1 MRCLLLLTFGS
12 LQFSLSAQVQV
23 ESGFTLEQ
31 YVNEILLGNNGEAS
45 NITYTGGANQLGY
58 LTEGEEVFSF
68 NSGLIL
74 SCDLAENVGCPAQS
88 SFCSDCLG
96 SGFDDPDLL
105 AVANS
110 VPELIGET
118 FSVSSVND
126 GCVLEFDFVASGT
139 AITLEFVFGSDEYD
153 TWINTQF
160 NDVFAFFLSGPGI
173 EGPYA
178 SPEGF
183 PNGALN
189 IAGIPD
195 TDPLIPVTIS
205 SVNSS
210 LNSEF
215 FISNQQNIGACIN
228 GYTVPMLAQHP
239 LVCGETYHLKLAIAD
254 GSDTALESMV
264 IIKDGTFSNAVKS
277 GFDFNL
283 TGLFD
288 NNLYEDCGLA
298 TLTIE
303 RPINAFYDEVVY
315 LNFYGE
321 ATNGED
327 YGIPQAD
334 GSLLPLPDSVTFS
347 QGQMSVSFDFAAE
360 MDEVEEGVENAMFQF
375 EYPSFCETGVA
386 FDSLSFNLSE
396 NPPALEATGFEVSI
410 CPGET
415 IAVGP
420 VVSGGYG
427 NYTFNWGCQEGDGE
441 DSILIAP
448 TQDWSCVVVVADTC
462 GLAAN
467 PVEVELIVNV
477 LDFPELTVSI
487 DQTDPLVLDCTG
499 SATLSATASGG
510 DENYSFYWTD
520 GTTGSFL
527 AINTTELVI
536 NEGQNIDQVIVTV
549 SDGCGQA
556 TDTISVETT
565 FAPITV
571 NVQENWEVECGAEVA
586 VEAEAT
592 GIDLVFIWRTE
603 NGIIV
608 DNDETLNWVVTGDAI
623 FILEVQGSCEQV
635 QFTTVMFITD
645 CVPPEEELCAYVD
658 LGDGSLIP
666 DDQTTCF
673 SLETEVSLGDSIAIV
688 SDASDISL
696 FVNMEHS
703 YMGDLTI
710 TFTCPNGQ
718 SLAVH
723 QQGGSNTQIGIPD
736 QGDVTGPGLGW
747 GYSWSPTATNGT
759 WADNAGGTLPAG
771 VYESAQPF
779 SLLEGCPVDGVWQIE
794 ICDFWGVDDGYLFA
808 WGIDFGTCLEESG
821 CTNPEACNY
830 DPTAVFDDDSCTLPG
845 CMDQSA
851 CNYDPLAGCDDES
864 CLPYDALE
872 GCMDQ
877 NACNFNPEAL
887 CADQSCV
894 YPLIGND
901 CNAGAMACGG
911 ATVWDAANQMCICE
925 DGSNNENCP
934 SDLNGNGFVEVTDL
948 LLVLGDFGSECE
960 E

>member
-1 MRCLLLLTFGS
+1 MRCLLLMLFGFF
-12 LQFSLSAQVQV
+12 QFSLAAQVQV
-23 ESGFTLEQ
+23 ESGLALEQ

-68 NSGLIL
+68 NSGLVL
-74 SCDLAENVGCPAQS
+74 SCDLAENIACPGQA
-88 SFCSDCLG
+88 SFCEDCLG
-96 SGFDDPDLL
+96 SAFDDPDLL

-110 VPELIGET
+110 VPELIGQMFT
-118 FSVSSVND
+118 VSSVND
-126 GCVLEFDFVASGT
+126 GCVLEFDFIASGT
-139 AITLEFVFGSDEYD
+139 AITLEFVFGSDEYES
-153 TWINTQF
+153 WINTQY

-210 LNSEF
+210 LNSDF
-215 FISNQQNIGACIN
+215 FISNQPNIGACIN

-254 GSDTALESMV
+254 GSDPALESMV
-264 IIKDGTFSNAVKS
+264 IIKDGTFSNAVQPD
-277 GFDFNL
+277 FDFNL

-303 RPINAFYDEVVY
+303 RPMDTSYDEVVH
-315 LNFYGE
+315 LNFFGE

-327 YGIPQAD
+327 YGIPQPD

-360 MDEVEEGVENAMFQF
+360 LDEVEEGIENVMFQF
-375 EYPSFCETGVA
+375 EYPSFCESGIA
-386 FDSLSFNLSE
+386 LDSLSFNLAE

-427 NYTFNWGCQEGDGE
+427 QYTLDWGCPEGNGE

-448 TQDWSCVVVVADTC
+448 TQDWSCVVTVTDTC

-467 PVEVELIVNV
+467 PLYVDLIVNV
-477 LDFPELTVSI
+477 LDYPELTVSI
-487 DQTDPLVLDCTG
+487 DQANPIALDCNG

-510 DENYSFYWTD
+510 DENYFFYWTD
-520 GTTGSFL
+520 GAGNLLSFNS
-527 AINTTELVI
+527 AELTI
-536 NEGQNIDQVIVTV
+536 TQGQNIDQVIVTV

-556 TDTISVETT
+556 TDTILVET
-565 FAPITV
+565 FAPFTV

-608 DNDETLNWVVTGDAI
+608 DNDETLNWVVTDDAI
-623 FILEVQGSCEQV
+623 FILEVQDACGQV
-635 QFTTVMFITD
+635 QFTTVSLNTD
-645 CVPPEEELCAYVD
+645 CAPPEEELCAYVD
-658 LGDGSLIP
+658 LGNGALIP
-666 DDQTTCF
+666 DDQTSCF
-673 SLETEVSLGDSIAIV
+673 SWETEVSLGNPSAIV
-688 SDASDISL
+688 SEASDVSF

-703 YMGDLTI
+703 FMGDLII
-710 TFTCPNGQ
+710 TYTCPNGQ
-718 SLAVH
+718 SLAVV
-723 QQGGSNTQIGIPD
+723 QQGGSATQIGIPD
-736 QGDVTGPGLGW
+736 QLDGTGPGVGW
-747 GYSWSPTATNGT
+747 DYFWSPIATSGT

-771 VYESAQPF
+771 MYESAQPF

-794 ICDFWGVDDGYLFA
+794 ICDLWGADDGYLFA
-808 WGIDFGTCLEESG
+808 WGIDFGNCAGESG

-830 DPTAVFDDDSCTLPG
+830 DPTAGFDDDSCTLPG
-845 CMDQSA
+845 CTDQGA
-851 CNYDPLAGCDDES
+851 CNYDPLAGCDDQS
-864 CLPYDALE
+864 CLPYDTVA

-877 NACNFNPEAL
+877 NACNFNPDVL

-894 YPLIGND
+894 YPLFGND
-901 CNAGAMACGG
+901 CNLGAIACGG
-911 ATVWDAANQMCICE
+911 STVWDAANQMCVCE
-925 DGSNNENCP
+925 DGSNNANCP
-934 SDLNGNGFVEVTDL
+934 SDLNGNGLVEVTDL
-948 LLVLGDFGSECE
+948 LIVLGDFGLECE

>member
-1 MRCLLLLTFGS
+1 MRCLLLMLFGFF
-12 LQFSLSAQVQV
+12 QFSLAAQVQV
-23 ESGFTLEQ
+23 ESGLALEQ

-68 NSGLIL
+68 NSGLVL
-74 SCDLAENVGCPAQS
+74 SCDLAENIACPGQA
-88 SFCSDCLG
+88 SFCEDCLG
-96 SGFDDPDLL
+96 SAFDDPDLL

-110 VPELIGET
+110 VPELIGQT
-118 FSVSSVND
+118 FTVSSVND
-126 GCVLEFDFVASGT
+126 GCVLEFDFIASGT
-139 AITLEFVFGSDEYD
+139 AITLEFVFGSDEYE
-153 TWINTQF
+153 TWINTQY

-210 LNSEF
+210 LNSDF
-215 FISNQQNIGACIN
+215 FISNQPNIGACIN

-254 GSDTALESMV
+254 GSDPALESMV
-264 IIKDGTFSNAVKS
+264 IIKDGTFSNAVQPD
-277 GFDFNL
+277 FDFNL

-303 RPINAFYDEVVY
+303 RPMDTSYDEVVH
-315 LNFYGE
+315 LNFFGE

-327 YGIPQAD
+327 YGIPQPD

-360 MDEVEEGVENAMFQF
+360 LDEVEEGIENVMFQF
-375 EYPSFCETGVA
+375 EYPSFCESGIA
-386 FDSLSFNLSE
+386 LDSLSFNLAE

-427 NYTFNWGCQEGDGE
+427 QYTLDWGCPEGNGE

-448 TQDWSCVVVVADTC
+448 TQDWSCVVTVTDTC

-467 PVEVELIVNV
+467 PLYVDLIVNV
-477 LDFPELTVSI
+477 LDYPELTVSI
-487 DQTDPLVLDCTG
+487 DQANPIALDCNG

-510 DENYSFYWTD
+510 DENYFFYWTD
-520 GTTGSFL
+520 GAGNLLSFNS
-527 AINTTELVI
+527 AELTI
-536 NEGQNIDQVIVTV
+536 TQGQNIDQVIVTV

-556 TDTISVETT
+556 TDTILVET
-565 FAPITV
+565 FAPFTV

-608 DNDETLNWVVTGDAI
+608 DNDETLNWVVTDDAI
-623 FILEVQGSCEQV
+623 FILEVQDACGQV
-635 QFTTVMFITD
+635 QFTTVSLNTD
-645 CVPPEEELCAYVD
+645 CAPPEEELCAYVD
-658 LGDGSLIP
+658 LGNGALIP
-666 DDQTTCF
+666 DDQTSCF
-673 SLETEVSLGDSIAIV
+673 SWETEVSLGNPSAIV
-688 SDASDISL
+688 SEASDVSF

-703 YMGDLTI
+703 FMGDLII
-710 TFTCPNGQ
+710 TYTCPNGQ
-718 SLAVH
+718 SLAVV
-723 QQGGSNTQIGIPD
+723 QQGGSATQIGIPD
-736 QGDVTGPGLGW
+736 QLDGTGPGVGW
-747 GYSWSPTATNGT
+747 DYFWSPIATSGT

-771 VYESAQPF
+771 MYESAQPF

-794 ICDFWGVDDGYLFA
+794 ICDLWGADDGYLFA
-808 WGIDFGTCLEESG
+808 WGIDFGNCAGESG

-830 DPTAVFDDDSCTLPG
+830 DPTAGFDDDSCTLPG
-845 CMDQSA
+845 CTDQGA
-851 CNYDPLAGCDDES
+851 CNYDPLAGCDDQS
-864 CLPYDALE
+864 CLPYDTVA

-877 NACNFNPEAL
+877 NACNFNPDVL

-894 YPLIGND
+894 YPLFGND
-901 CNAGAMACGG
+901 CNLGAIACGG
-911 ATVWDAANQMCICE
+911 STVWDAANQMCVCE
-925 DGSNNENCP
+925 DGSNNANCP
-934 SDLNGNGFVEVTDL
+934 SDLNGNGLVEVTDL
-948 LLVLGDFGSECE
+948 LIVLGDFGLECE